1 MRCLRVRPLKAHA
14 LPRQLIEVGSRGSLV
29 AIGSDVVSAEAVYC
43 NQHDIVLRSECSGVI
58 RKSTDIVLDTP
69 PTWPCI
75 D

>member
-1 MRCLRVRPLKAHA
+1 MWCLRVRALKANA
-14 LPRQLIEVGSRGSLV
+14 LTCQLIEVGSRGSLV

-43 NQHDIVLRSECSGVI
+43 NQHDIVLRSQCGGVI
-58 RKSTDIVLDTP
+58 RKSTDIVLDTT